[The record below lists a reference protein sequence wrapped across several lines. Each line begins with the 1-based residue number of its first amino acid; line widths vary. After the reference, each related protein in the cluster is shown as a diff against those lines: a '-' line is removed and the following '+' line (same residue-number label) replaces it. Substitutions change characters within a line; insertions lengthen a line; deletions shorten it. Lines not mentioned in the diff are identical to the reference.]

1 MTSKKIMPCGHVVLK
16 PLEKVGVKKWRE
28 AENYLWG
35 NKREELIRR
44 LVDAYFFRIDLESVV
59 KQYQQAEEEP
69 PAKDGRD
76 LYWKRRH
83 QKEMLERVTSDKYW
97 HYCINGPYMAWCMM
111 DFWDV
116 GHVDAPI
123 APHDGVIL
131 NYFPGEDSLMKVID
145 TVNSMDKDYF
155 DSKFSEMVSLNDI
168 KALAKEGLDML
179 CLKRYLEEGGYNRVL
194 QHGPKR
200 DEVINKLSWLV
211 CSFIR
216 NYDEKMLDRN
226 EALLEEVAELKKKF
240 DDESTP
246 EEIVEPV
253 VESTPEEI
261 VEPVVESTP
270 EEIVEP
276 VVEST
281 PEEIEEAPVAVEA
294 PPEVEVPAFM
304 HIEINP
310 EMNMDPLL
318 LAGDYSDVIEP
329 ENKDT
334 WALFYTGGDPSSMFV
349 LKTRDEVLQEAYD
362 AVNQQAVEEAVEE
375 EEEVV
380 ENTKEI
386 DIPEAEP
393 YKGETF
399 FEMACLTLLLMSPI
413 LIMLVY
419 LVVTNQFVF

>member
-1 MTSKKIMPCGHVVLK
+1 MTSKKIMPCGSVVLK
-16 PLEKVGVKKWRE
+16 PLENVGAKKWRE

-44 LVDAYFFRIDLESVV
+44 LADVYFFRIDLESVV

-69 PAKDGRD
+69 PTKDGRD

-97 HYCINGPYMAWCMM
+97 HYCINGPYMAWSMI
-111 DFWDV
+111 DFWKD
-116 GHVDAPI
+116 GHDKALI
-123 APHDGVIL
+123 APDDGEIL
-131 NYFPGEDSLMKVID
+131 NYFSDEDSLMKFID

-155 DSKFSEMVSLNDI
+155 DSKFSERISLNAI
-168 KALAKEGLDML
+168 KALAKEVLDIL
-179 CLKRYLEEGGYNRVL
+179 CLKRYLEEGGYNSFRLVSF
-194 QHGPKR
+194 KR

-216 NYDEKMLDRN
+216 NYDEKLLDRN

-240 DDESTP
+240 DSEEIDESTP
-246 EEIVEPV
+246 EEIVEPA
-253 VESTPEEI
+253 VESTP
-261 VEPVVESTP
+261 VESTP
-270 EEIVEP
+270 
-276 VVEST
+276 VEST
-281 PEEIEEAPVAVEA
+281 PEEIEDAPVAVEA
-294 PPEVEVPAFM
+294 PPEVEIPAFM
-304 HIEINP
+304 AIEINP

-318 LAGDYSDVIEP
+318 LAGDYSDVIDP
-329 ENKDT
+329 ENKDA
-334 WALFYTGGDPSSMFV
+334 WSLFYTGGDPSSMFV
-349 LKTRDEVLQEAYD
+349 LKTRDEVLQEAHD
-362 AVNQQAVEEAVEE
+362 AVNQQAVEEAVE

-413 LIMLVY
+413 LILLAY